1 MNYILEGLRV
11 LDVKYWIFSISR
23 DKKKKLDSGGQLYGL
38 GSVEVTIS

>member
-23 DKKKKLDSGGQLYGL
+23 DKKKLDSGGQLYGL

>member
-23 DKKKKLDSGGQLYGL
+23 DKENWIQGDNSM
-38 GSVEVTIS
+38 V

>member
-23 DKKKKLDSGGQLYGL
+23 DKKKNWIQGGN
-38 GSVEVTIS
+38 SMV